1 MIRGVEVPQGQADW
15 VFDFSPVLVCV
26 TDTVL
31 VLDAEVEA
39 VPVVEAVVVLVGKAD
54 VDEIGD
60 TVFCPDPV
68 GLHVLV

>member
-1 MIRGVEVPQGQADW
+1 M
-15 VFDFSPVLVCV
+15 
-26 TDTVL
+26 
-31 VLDAEVEA
+31 DAEVEA